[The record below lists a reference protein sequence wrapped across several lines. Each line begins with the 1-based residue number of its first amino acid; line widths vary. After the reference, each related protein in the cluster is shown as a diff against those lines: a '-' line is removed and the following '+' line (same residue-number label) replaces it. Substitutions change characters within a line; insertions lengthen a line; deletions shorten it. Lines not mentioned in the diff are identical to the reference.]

1 MSIEEA
7 YNDWSSIYD
16 QNQNKT
22 RDLDKAV
29 TEDILSKYQFETVL
43 EMGCGTGKNTD
54 WLVSQA
60 NQVFSFDFSAGMLV
74 IAKDKVQSENV
85 QFQKA
90 DLTKEWD
97 AQNEFTDLVT
107 FNLVLEHVEDL
118 GFVFSLTSF

>member
-1 MSIEEA
+1 
-7 YNDWSSIYD
+7 
-16 QNQNKT
+16 
-22 RDLDKAV
+22 
-29 TEDILSKYQFETVL
+29 
-43 EMGCGTGKNTD
+43 
-54 WLVSQA
+54 
-60 NQVFSFDFSAGMLV
+60 MLV

>member
-1 MSIEEA
+1 
-7 YNDWSSIYD
+7 
-16 QNQNKT
+16 
-22 RDLDKAV
+22 V
-29 TEDILSKYQFETVL
+29 TEEVLSKYQFETVL